1 MSIKLKSNIELKLLR
16 KSGRLAQKILLELGG
31 HCALGA
37 TPKQL
42 DVLSRRLL
50 NQAGAKSPFLG
61 YRGFP
66 AAITV
71 SVNEAI
77 VHGIPNDRP
86 FHDGDVISLDVGALL
101 NGFIGDTAGTFGV
114 GELSSRAQRLMRVT
128 HEALYRGIEKAVV
141 GNAVGDISY
150 AIQSHIE
157 SHGYNVVR
165 ELVGHG
171 VGRTMHEEPNV
182 PNYGRAGQGPR
193 LKAGMVIAIEPM
205 VNEGAATTRI
215 LADKWTYVTAD
226 NSLSAHYEHTV
237 AILSDGPEILT
248 CVE

>member
-1 MSIKLKSNIELKLLR
+1 MGIKTKSSVELKLLR
-16 KSGRLAQKILLELGG
+16 KSGRLAQKTLLELGA
-31 HCALGA
+31 HCRVGA
-37 TPKQL
+37 TPREL
-42 DVLSRRLL
+42 DILTRKLL
-50 NQAGAKSPFLG
+50 KAAGARSPFLG

-66 AAITV
+66 AALTV

-86 FHDGDVISLDVGALL
+86 FHDGDVVSLDVGALL

-114 GELSSRAQRLMRVT
+114 GQLSPHAQRLMRVT
-128 HEALYRGIEKAVV
+128 HEALYKGIEKAVV
-141 GNAVGDISY
+141 GNAIGDIAH
-150 AIQSHIE
+150 AIQTHVE
-157 SHGYNVVR
+157 SHGYSIVR

-182 PNYGRAGQGPR
+182 PNFGKPGQGPR
-193 LKAGMVIAIEPM
+193 LKAGTVIAIEPM
-205 VNEGAATTRI
+205 VNEGGAATRC

-226 NSLSAHYEHTV
+226 GSLAAHYEHTV
-237 AILSDGPEILT
+237 AVLSDGPEILT